1 MPAPRSPSAPAPAV
15 SMALALTGIPP
26 FTPMTRMFRTSPAIT
41 SHRAGSR
48 RFTEANASSI
58 PYDPTRAASPAERP
72 MSPVIEIPWSAR
84 PARATPHQCTLRCS
98 KGRRLPP
105 TMNPTKTAKPITMR
119 TNIMRGSLRLGRL
132 IRQHRST
139 ALGESPV
146 SKRRYPCRVQSDEGY
161 FGPRSVSWQVHR
173 EVTVLFGGARAMLMQ
188 AAHPLVVAGANQT
201 GMYERNP
208 WKRLQRT
215 LVLQYALTFGTKAE
229 AHAAAQRINE
239 VHERINGL
247 DRVTGRRYDAL
258 DPELLLWVH
267 ACLVESALLFERLT
281 IGALDAEGRQ
291 RFHEEQMLS
300 AELVCLPRERIPPTV
315 AALESFVT
323 ETVGSG
329 ELFVTDAARSVAELF
344 FDPPRDAQWRPV
356 LKAVARLAFGTL
368 PPELRDGY
376 GFPFGPARRAEVRA
390 MFAALRAVRPL
401 LPPKRRFIAP
411 YQQWRLRERGRDD
424 DGGIESTR
432 RSLGIRL

>member
-1 MPAPRSPSAPAPAV
+1 
-15 SMALALTGIPP
+15 
-26 FTPMTRMFRTSPAIT
+26 
-41 SHRAGSR
+41 
-48 RFTEANASSI
+48 
-58 PYDPTRAASPAERP
+58 
-72 MSPVIEIPWSAR
+72 
-84 PARATPHQCTLRCS
+84 
-98 KGRRLPP
+98 
-105 TMNPTKTAKPITMR
+105 
-119 TNIMRGSLRLGRL
+119 
-132 IRQHRST
+132 
-139 ALGESPV
+139 
-146 SKRRYPCRVQSDEGY
+146 
-161 FGPRSVSWQVHR
+161 
-173 EVTVLFGGARAMLMQ
+173 
-188 AAHPLVVAGANQT
+188 
-201 GMYERNP
+201 
-208 WKRLQRT
+208 
-215 LVLQYALTFGTKAE
+215 
-229 AHAAAQRINE
+229 
-239 VHERINGL
+239 
-247 DRVTGRRYDAL
+247 
-258 DPELLLWVH
+258 
-267 ACLVESALLFERLT
+267 
-281 IGALDAEGRQ
+281 
-291 RFHEEQMLS
+291 MLS
-300 AELVCLPRERIPPTV
+300 AELVCLPRERNPPTV